1 MPAPNR
7 DDHNVLSAGEAGA
20 TVIAAQPVIAKASLI
35 VVRSP
40 EDALNQ
46 GQQIALTQFPFIIG
60 RLEGSL
66 IIKDANISRRHAQIT
81 YEVAN
86 RSYFIT
92 DLNSSNGTRLG
103 EQRLAAGQPVQLTRG
118 AVIGLGPNVTLR
130 FDLS

>member
-1 MPAPNR
+1 MPAPKR
-7 DDHNVLSAGEAGA
+7 EDHTVLSGGEAGA
-20 TVIAAQPVIAKASLI
+20 TVIAAQPVIAKASLM

-40 EDALNQ
+40 EDAINQ

-81 YEVAN
+81 YEVAS

-92 DLNSSNGTRLG
+92 DLNSSNGTRLN
-103 EQRLAAGQPVQLTRG
+103 EQRLASGQPVQLTRG

-130 FDLS
+130 FELS